1 MKKSQ
6 LQNLE
11 NTYIA
16 IDIFKKPTSIEY
28 ESKQD
33 TEHGLVYLKIM
44 LRNEPRPQHAKTK
57 MMVWGL
63 PWWLSW

>member
-1 MKKSQ
+1 MKKNQ

-16 IDIFKKPTSIEY
+16 IDILKKPTSIEY

-33 TEHGLVYLKIM
+33 TENGILYLKIM
-44 LRNEPRPQHAKTK
+44 LRNEPRTQHTKTE

-63 PWWLSW
+63 LLWLSW